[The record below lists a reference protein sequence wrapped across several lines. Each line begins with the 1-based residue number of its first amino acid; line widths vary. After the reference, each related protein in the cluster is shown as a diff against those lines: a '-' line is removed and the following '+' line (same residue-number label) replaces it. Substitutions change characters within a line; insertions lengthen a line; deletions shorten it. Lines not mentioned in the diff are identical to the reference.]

1 MMHGYKNF
9 LDHPAEIRGRIKN
22 SDLVGV
28 TEEILAIAKSFF
40 HVDLNKEN
48 GWTAQYKYGHDNRS
62 YAIEFQHREQGIKH
76 NLSGPAVLHVMF
88 ETTNRFSVDYYID
101 GLPYDDIE
109 FSCHPKVL
117 KHKINSI
124 IEL

>member
-9 LDHPAEIRGRIKN
+9 LDHPVEIRGRIKN
-22 SDLVGV
+22 SDISSV
-28 TEEILAIAKSFF
+28 TEEILAITKAFF

-48 GWTAQYKYGHDNRS
+48 GWTAQYRYGLFNHP
-62 YAIEFQHREQGIKH
+62 YAVEFQHREQGIKH

-88 ETTNRFSVDYYID
+88 ETTNRFSIHYYIN

-109 FSCHPKVL
+109 FNVHPKVL
-117 KHKINSI
+117 EYRINSI
-124 IEL
+124 LEL